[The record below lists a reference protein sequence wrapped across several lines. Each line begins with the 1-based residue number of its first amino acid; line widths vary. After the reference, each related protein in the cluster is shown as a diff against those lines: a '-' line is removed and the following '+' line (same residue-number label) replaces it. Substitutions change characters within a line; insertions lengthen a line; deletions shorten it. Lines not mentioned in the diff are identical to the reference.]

1 MCNNIKNT
9 IKAGIFNVISII
21 NNKGG
26 VGKTATTLILA
37 ELLAY
42 LGFRVLV
49 LDLDGQSNVSLTL
62 HSYVKESLSSVS
74 GRTAPEQE
82 NIFEVFVDRLKE
94 KTEITRLIKHTNI
107 LGVDIIPSSNRF
119 NNIEKNLE
127 DCYKSPFIL
136 SKAIKAVKE
145 DYDFVLIDNSPS
157 MNFFTLNSI
166 VASDYII
173 TPVRSEDYSKKGVV
187 EILDKLNQIKD
198 EYDLDNVKFLGAFL
212 TQADSRTNVYKECVQ
227 EYKDEIAD
235 KFFNTCIR
243 RDTKIEQM
251 QKKHIPMLQLSNDSN
266 ALIDYCNLL
275 LEMDILPD
283 EAKEKLIMSIS
294 A

>member
-1 MCNNIKNT
+1 MLNEVKNVE
-9 IKAGIFNVISII
+9 NSLVCRVISII

-49 LDLDGQSNVSLTL
+49 IDLDGQSNVSLTL
-62 HSYVKESLSSVS
+62 HAYVKESASSVS

-82 NIFEVFVDRLKE
+82 NVFEIFVDRLKT
-94 KTEITRLIKHTNI
+94 KADVLRLILHTNI
-107 LGVDIIPSSNRF
+107 PGVHILPSSNRF

-136 SKAIKAVKE
+136 SKAIRAVTE
-145 DYDFVLIDNSPS
+145 DYDYILIDNSPA

-187 EILDKLNQIKD
+187 EILDKLNQIRD
-198 EYDLDNVKFLGAFL
+198 EYDLDKVKFLGAFL
-212 TQADSRTNVYKECVQ
+212 TQADSRTNVYRECVQ
-227 EYKDEIAD
+227 EYRDEIAD

-251 QKKHIPMLQLSNDSN
+251 QKRHIPMLQLSNDSN
-266 ALIDYCNLL
+266 AFIDYCNLL

-283 EAKEKLIMSIS
+283 NAKEKLILSIS

>member
-1 MCNNIKNT
+1 MCNNMKTNIEKM
-9 IKAGIFNVISII
+9 ICVVISII

-26 VGKTATTLILA
+26 VGKTASTLILA

-49 LDLDGQSNVSLTL
+49 IDLDGQSNVSLTL
-62 HSYVKESLSSVS
+62 HAYVKESASSVS

-82 NIFEVFVDRLKE
+82 NVFEVFVDRLKT
-94 KTEITRLIKHTNI
+94 KAEILKLIVHTNI
-107 LGVDIIPSSNRF
+107 SGVDIIPSNNRF

-136 SKAIKAVKE
+136 NKAINAVRE
-145 DYDFVLIDNSPS
+145 DYDFILIDNSPS

-173 TPVRSEDYSKKGVV
+173 TPVRSEDYSKKGVI
-187 EILDKLNQIKD
+187 EILDKLNQIRD
-198 EYDLDNVKFLGAFL
+198 EYDLDRVKFLGAFL

-227 EYKDEIAD
+227 EYRDEIAD

-251 QKKHIPMLQLSNDSN
+251 QKKHMPMLQLSTDSN

-275 LEMDILPD
+275 LEMNILPE
-283 EAKEKLIMSIS
+283 EAKEKLMMSIS

>member
-1 MCNNIKNT
+1 MTKSADCK
-9 IKAGIFNVISII
+9 VVSII

-62 HSYVKESLSSVS
+62 HAYVKESASCVS

-82 NIFEVFVDRLKE
+82 NIFEVFVDRLKA
-94 KTEITRLIKHTNI
+94 KAEILRLIKHTNI
-107 LGVDIIPSSNRF
+107 PGVDIIPSSNRF

-136 SKAIKAVKE
+136 NKAIRSVKE
-145 DYDFVLIDNSPS
+145 DYNFILIDNSPS

-198 EYDLDNVKFLGAFL
+198 EYDLDNAKFLGVFL
-212 TQADSRTNVYKECVQ
+212 TQADSRTNVYKACVQ
-227 EYKDEIAD
+227 EYQDEIAD
-235 KFFNTCIR
+235 KFFSTSIR

-251 QKKHIPMLQLSNDSN
+251 QKYHTPMLELSNDSN
-266 ALIDYCNLL
+266 ALIDYCYLL

-283 EAKEKLIMSIS
+283 VAREKLMRSVN
-294 A
+294 